1 MPRSG
6 SPTLRRL
13 ELGTLLKALRNER
26 GLTVEQ
32 TGEQLGFSPSKVSRL
47 ENGLRGASARD
58 IRDLCDLYDVQ
69 GERRQQLLDLAAAG
83 KQQAWWQSRNLAYS
97 NYVGLEDAAA
107 VIRDF
112 GLGVV
117 PGLLQTADYARA
129 VMTARIPRLSA
140 EDIDQRVA
148 ARMER
153 QRLLTAET
161 PPQFDAV
168 LDEAVLHR
176 VAGSRRVM
184 QAQMNRLLEVSD
196 LPKVDIRVLPY
207 DAGIPPVVTSKFILL
222 SFDESAV
229 PGVVFVEMHTG
240 DLYLGPADGLA
251 DYEQAFHA
259 IHTMAATPSKT
270 RQIIAGIS
278 AELAG

>member
-1 MPRSG
+1 LPRSA

-26 GLTVEQ
+26 GFTVEQ

-58 IRDLCDLYDVQ
+58 INDLCDLYDVQ
-69 GERRQQLLDLAAAG
+69 GEKRQQLLDLAAAG

-107 VIRDF
+107 AIKDF
-112 GLGVV
+112 GVGVI

-129 VMTARIPRLSA
+129 VMTARIPRLSTG
-140 EDIDQRVA
+140 DINQRVA
-148 ARMER
+148 GRIER

-161 PPQFDAV
+161 PPQLDVV

-176 VAGSRRVM
+176 VAGNRGVM
-184 QAQMNRLLEVSD
+184 HAQMNRLLHVSE
-196 LPKVDIRVLPY
+196 LPRVDIRVLPY

-222 SFDESAV
+222 SFDESSV

-251 DYEQAFHA
+251 DYEEAFQAIQA
-259 IHTMAATPSKT
+259 MAATPDRT
-270 RQIIAGIS
+270 RQIISGIA
-278 AELAG
+278 AEMAD

>member
-1 MPRSG
+1 LAASG

-13 ELGTLLKALRNER
+13 ELGTLLKALRSER

-32 TGEQLGFSPSKVSRL
+32 VGEQLGFSASKVSRL

-58 IRDLCDLYDVQ
+58 IRDLCDLYDVHDNK
-69 GERRQQLLDLAAAG
+69 RQQLVDLAAAG

-97 NYVGLEDAAA
+97 NYVGLEAAA
-107 VIRDF
+107 AAIKDF
-112 GLGVV
+112 GLGVI
-117 PGLLQTADYARA
+117 PGLLQTADYARV
-129 VMTARIPRLSA
+129 VMTARIPRLSTA
-140 EDIDQRVA
+140 DISQRVA
-148 ARMER
+148 ARIER
-153 QRLLTAET
+153 QRLLAGES

-176 VAGSRRVM
+176 VAGNRGIM
-184 QAQMNRLLEVSD
+184 AAQMHRLLALSE
-196 LPKVDIRVLPY
+196 LPNVDIRVLPY

-222 SFDESAV
+222 SFEESSV

-251 DYEQAFHA
+251 DYEEAFRAIQA
-259 IHTMAATPSKT
+259 MAAEPARS
-270 RQIIAGIS
+270 RQVISGIATEMTG
-278 AELAG
+278 

>member
-58 IRDLCDLYDVQ
+58 IRDLCDLYDVH
-69 GERRQQLLDLAAAG
+69 GDKRQQLLDLAAAG

-107 VIRDF
+107 VIKDF
-112 GLGVV
+112 GSGVV

-129 VMTARIPRLSA
+129 VMTAVIPRLST
-140 EDIDQRVA
+140 EDINQRVA

-153 QRLLTAET
+153 QRLLSAEN

-176 VAGSRRVM
+176 IAGSRSVM
-184 QAQMNRLLEVSD
+184 HAQMNRLLDVSD

-251 DYEQAFHA
+251 DYEEAFHA
-259 IHTMAATPSKT
+259 IQIMAATPSKT
-270 RQIIAGIS
+270 RQIISGIA
-278 AELAG
+278 AELAL